1 MWVELTRLSRHRQ
14 TFTQHSCRFIKMSTC
29 NTIMHFRSS
38 FLCVCECV
46 WWQPSCVFLW
56 TTISHSTGQTNCWW
70 RLRSG
75 LQTAKSCSTFRS
87 FVLDGSLQ
95 GQLHACSPERLTAPE
110 VGERSTITCSLVRLL
125 PCVLL
130 TKEVAPWTV
139 LDPGATCLCS
149 FTLPSHRCGSVWT
162 SLPVRRIH
170 GARTWFCSIWIQRWI
185 TADVVWTFWY

>member
-14 TFTQHSCRFIKMSTC
+14 TFTQHSCRFIKMSMC

-95 GQLHACSPERLTAPE
+95 GQLHACSHERLMSPE
-110 VGERSTITCSLVRLL
+110 VGERSTIICSLVRLL

-139 LDPGATCLCS
+139 WIPEQHVCDPSRCHHTAVAPFERRCLYGEFMVLGLD
-149 FTLPSHRCGSVWT
+149 SVQFGYNAE
-162 SLPVRRIH
+162 SLLM
-170 GARTWFCSIWIQRWI
+170 
-185 TADVVWTFWY
+185 

>member
-1 MWVELTRLSRHRQ
+1 MWVELTRLSCHRQ

-95 GQLHACSPERLTAPE
+95 GQLHACSPERLTSPE
-110 VGERSTITCSLVRLL
+110 VGERSTITCSLVKLL
-125 PCVLL
+125 PCVCRPKKWHLGLFGSRSNMFVFRRCHHTAVARFERRCLYGEFMVLGLDSVQFGYNAESLL
-130 TKEVAPWTV
+130 M
-139 LDPGATCLCS
+139 
-149 FTLPSHRCGSVWT
+149 
-162 SLPVRRIH
+162 
-170 GARTWFCSIWIQRWI
+170 
-185 TADVVWTFWY
+185 